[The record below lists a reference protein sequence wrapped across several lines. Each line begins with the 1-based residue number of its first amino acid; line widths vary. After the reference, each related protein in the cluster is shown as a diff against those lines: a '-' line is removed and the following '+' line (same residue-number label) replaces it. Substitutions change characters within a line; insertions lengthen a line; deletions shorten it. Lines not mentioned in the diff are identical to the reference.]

1 MQSKQD
7 HQKYFN
13 EDITHFVRVKISVKS
28 PLKNEQIIKY
38 TTWLKR
44 YKLQQL

>member
-28 PLKNEQIIKY
+28 PRKKNKFSNAQHG
-38 TTWLKR
+38 
-44 YKLQQL
+44 